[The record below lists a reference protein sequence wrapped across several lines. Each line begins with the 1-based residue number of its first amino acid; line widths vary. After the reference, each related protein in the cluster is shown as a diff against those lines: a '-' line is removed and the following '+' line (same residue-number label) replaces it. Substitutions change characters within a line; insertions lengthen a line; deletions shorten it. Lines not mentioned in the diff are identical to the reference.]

1 MSWMWTNS
9 NQGLNVLLIVTD
21 GELQVTG
28 NDTLLL
34 VITSGIACQLENFGS
49 KVLKDRCE
57 VDCGTRPKS
66 ALDLF
71 GVAIVQVLLTWC
83 TSTDTLSVVALL
95 QETVDTTDGELET
108 RLRGARLRLGGG
120 ITGGL
125 ARLGLAAALA
135 RHCCCGL

>member
-1 MSWMWTNS
+1 MARH
-9 NQGLNVLLIVTD
+9 D
-21 GELQVTG
+21 A
-28 NDTLLL
+28 LLL
-34 VITSGIACQLENFGS
+34 VIAGSIAGELEDLGRE
-49 KVLKDRCE
+49 VLEDGRE

-71 GVAIVQVLLTWC
+71 GVAIVEVLLTWC

-108 RLRGARLRLGGG
+108 RLRGARLGLGGG

-135 RHCCCGL
+135 RHVALDSEVEW

>member
-1 MSWMWTNS
+1 M
-9 NQGLNVLLIVTD
+9 
-21 GELQVTG
+21 TG
-28 NDTLLL
+28 DNTLLL
-34 VITSGIACQLENFGS
+34 VVTRCVARELEDLSS
-49 KVLKDRCE
+49 KVLKNCCE

-71 GVAIVQVLLTWC
+71 GVTIVDVLLTWC

-108 RLRGARLRLGGG
+108 RLRGARLGLGGG

-135 RHCCCGL
+135 RHVEWLIGCGSGGGRE